1 MKDTRKIAVIGAG
14 RVGAATA
21 YTLALSALAGTASE
35 IVLVDI
41 DEKRARG
48 EALDIA
54 HGLPLYAALDV
65 KSGGYDEIANA
76 DLVVITAGVGQKSG
90 ETRMELLERNRAVF
104 ASIVPEVV
112 RSAPNAVLL
121 VVTNPVDILTLE
133 ALRLSGLP
141 AERVIGTGTV
151 LDTSRLKYLLSQ
163 HTGVD
168 PRSIHACV
176 LGEHGDGEF
185 VAWSRAS
192 IAGLSLDEYCA
203 ACGRCRGPMSE
214 QVNRQF
220 EQNVRRAAYEI
231 IDMKGSTCYAI
242 ALAVRRIA
250 EAILRDEHSI
260 LTVSTLAQGQYG
272 LHDLCLSL
280 PAVLGARGVE
290 RVLEPGLDRAER
302 ARLMAVAEAH
312 RAELQKDA
320 RETVLV

>member
-1 MKDTRKIAVIGAG
+1 MKDTRKVAVIGAG

-21 YTLALSALAGTASE
+21 YTLALSALAGE

-41 DEKRARG
+41 DEKRACG

-54 HGLPLYAALDV
+54 HGLPLYAALNV
-65 KSGGYDEIANA
+65 KSGGYGDIENAN
-76 DLVVITAGVGQKSG
+76 LVVITAGVGQERG
-90 ETRMELLERNRAVF
+90 ETRMELLDRNRAVL

-151 LDTSRLKYLLSQ
+151 LDTSRLKYLLSR

-185 VAWSRAS
+185 VVWSRAT
-192 IAGLSLDEYCA
+192 IAGLSLEEYCA
-203 ACGRCRGPMSE
+203 ACGQCRSPMSE
-214 QVNRQF
+214 RLSEQF
-220 EQNVRRAAYEI
+220 EQDVRRAAYEI

-272 LHDLCLSL
+272 LHNLCLSL
-280 PAVLGARGVE
+280 PVVLGARGVE

-302 ARLMAVAEAH
+302 DRLMAVAKAH
-312 RAELQKDA
+312 RAETRRDV

>member
-1 MKDTRKIAVIGAG
+1 MRNSAKAILLHDGKILVNRCVSRFGE
-14 RVGAATA
+14 
-21 YTLALSALAGTASE
+21 YYAL
-35 IVLVDI
+35 
-41 DEKRARG
+41 
-48 EALDIA
+48 
-54 HGLPLYAALDV
+54 P
-65 KSGGYDEIANA
+65 GG
-76 DLVVITAGVGQKSG
+76 GQKSG
-90 ETRMELLERNRAVF
+90 ETRMELLDRNRAVF

-133 ALRLSGLP
+133 TLRLSGLP

-151 LDTSRLKYLLSQ
+151 LDTSRLKYLLSR

-168 PRSIHACV
+168 PRNIHACV

-220 EQNVRRAAYEI
+220 EQEVRRAAYEI

-250 EAILRDEHSI
+250 EAILRDEHAI

-272 LHDLCLSL
+272 LRDLCLSL
-280 PAVLGARGVE
+280 PVVLGARGVE

-312 RAELQKDA
+312 RAELKKDA